1 MKPPLQKKATDIAKL
16 GPDLGDCESDLGVA
30 REIVSLET
38 IDSATSKLAS
48 VKSTAAKIAGTLVR
62 KMPQTLTFVIW
73 HSTTRCGIRSKRDWT
88 ACKQTF
94 RHVRKSPT

>member
-16 GPDLGDCESDLGVA
+16 GPALGDCESDLGVA
-30 REIVSLET
+30 RVVVFLET

-62 KMPQTLTFVIW
+62 KMPQNTDICHLALYNTLW
-73 HSTTRCGIRSKRDWT
+73 HKIKTRLDCM
-88 ACKQTF
+88 
-94 RHVRKSPT
+94 